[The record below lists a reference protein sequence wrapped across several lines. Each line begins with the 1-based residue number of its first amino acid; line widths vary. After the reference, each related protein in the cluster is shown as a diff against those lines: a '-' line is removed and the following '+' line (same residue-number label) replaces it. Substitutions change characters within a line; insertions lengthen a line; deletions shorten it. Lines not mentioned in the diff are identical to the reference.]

1 MREPNVYVILSH
13 ALIGSG
19 FFFLYMQHVRVI
31 FETRTNIHQLS
42 QLEKES
48 LIRNEDA
55 LYYSFYKKL
64 VDGPNFWHG
73 YEQLK
78 NVTDIEYPQSVNVLQ
93 RFYVLPELV
102 TAYVFHIVRSG
113 YNPILQPMQFYFEFV
128 WIMGGVT
135 LLVLYLY
142 GIMLSENVFGGIYG
156 VISYLMFHSFA
167 AKIYERPLAR
177 ENFAFPFIFLQMFYL
192 CFCIGQVIYTQRH
205 SSRLLKIF
213 TMSIF
218 IAIALLSWQF
228 STFIF
233 TTQILIV
240 MTSWNISVMPT
251 GTANAFALDFS
262 ISHLLGNALAFIISH
277 GNGQLL
283 FTWQL
288 SVSLSLFLITM
299 VRQVRSRRLTND
311 PLQGDYFSLKFIL
324 LALLFASSMQ
334 AKLLDLLVKAG
345 MLNPQD
351 NTCVHYCDL
360 WAHWAL
366 QMKVNF
372 VTNLSACNPHYV
384 PVAWSELWQ
393 LVKTLIVKPYCMYG
407 VVMLAMFFRKWRKSN
422 VPQRAASQEQR
433 ERARN
438 YVLEDFLEEHR
449 VSMSEMS
456 NKQTEQ
462 QLQKCL
468 KMLESC
474 DHDYERYKRE
484 KAKMQQEQPAE
495 RDDFIADI
503 KRLKEQI
510 NRNKEREQG
519 ENKDELQQQQA
530 QTQDTEA
537 EKTFIP
543 ASDPAADSTSTTT
556 TTTNTINATKDKEKT
571 EETLPSKTTDET
583 TNKSSS
589 SSSSSPNRNGHS
601 SSHTHNHNHSHSRCH
616 RSHRNSM
623 SSTSSFS
630 VVPTTNAQIL
640 NLHYMYSFLQM
651 LVFTVIGL
659 TVRKLFFLSF
669 TQGCVIAPTVCSKVW
684 YHRQRN
690 IFWSVSLAVFL
701 LSMFDPGMVNIRE
714 EYFPTR
720 YTQNTDDLDSML
732 EWIKVNTERDAVFAG
747 PVEIIGTVHL
757 TTKRPI
763 VNHAHLEMR
772 QIAERTEHVYSVY
785 SRQQS
790 SDIYNQCS
798 QLKIQ
803 YLIISLDECTNEVRD
818 DCDILSIWD
827 DKQPTYRNY
836 PQFCHELL
844 HKNVPSFLKV
854 YANDNYGIIK
864 MFSQSVQI
872 NLKHNK
878 MPEMSI

>member
-1 MREPNVYVILSH
+1 MREPNLYVILSH

-19 FFFLYMQHVRVI
+19 FFFLYVQHVRVI
-31 FETRTNIHQLS
+31 FETRTNIQQLN
-42 QLEKES
+42 QLEREA
-48 LIRNEDA
+48 LLRREDA
-55 LYYSFYKKL
+55 LYYAFYKRL
-64 VDGPNFWHG
+64 ADGPDFWHG

-78 NVTDIEYPQSVNVLQ
+78 NVTDIEYPNSVNVLQ

-102 TAYVFHIVRSG
+102 TAYFFHVVRSG
-113 YNPILQPMQFYFEFV
+113 FNPMVQPMQFYLEFV
-128 WIMGGVT
+128 WLMGGVT

-142 GIMLSENVFGGIYG
+142 GTLLSENVFGGIYG
-156 VISYLMFHSFA
+156 VISYLMFHSFV

-192 CFCIGQVIYTQRH
+192 CICIGRIIHRQRH
-205 SSRLLKIF
+205 TSRLFMIF
-213 TMSIF
+213 AMSLF
-218 IAIALLSWQF
+218 TACALLSWQF

-240 MTSWNISVMPT
+240 MTSWNVSALPT
-251 GTANAFALDFS
+251 GLANAFALDYS
-262 ISHLLGNALAFIISH
+262 LSHLLGHALAFVMSH
-277 GNGQLL
+277 GNSQLL

-288 SVSLSLFLITM
+288 SVSLSLFLIT
-299 VRQVRSRRLTND
+299 VVRQLRQVRSRRLGHAHD

-324 LALLFASSMQ
+324 LAQLFASSMQ
-334 AKLLDLLVKAG
+334 TKLLELLSRAG
-345 MLNPQD
+345 VVSVPD
-351 NTCVHYCDL
+351 GAHTHYCDL

-366 QMKVNF
+366 QVNVGF
-372 VTNLSACNPHYV
+372 VAQLSACNPLYERI
-384 PVAWSELWQ
+384 AWSELWQ
-393 LVKTLIVKPYCMYG
+393 LVKTMIVKPYCMYG
-407 VVMLAMFFRKWRKSN
+407 VVMLAMFFRRWRKSGA
-422 VPQRAASQEQR
+422 PATAASEEQR

-449 VSMSEMS
+449 VSMGDMS
-456 NKQTEQ
+456 NRQTEQ
-462 QLQKCL
+462 QLQQCFRL
-468 KMLESC
+468 LESC
-474 DHDYERYKRE
+474 DHDYERYKRAQARLR
-484 KAKMQQEQPAE
+484 KEQPPA
-495 RDDFIADI
+495 RDDFMQDI
-503 KRLKEQI
+503 RRLRAQI
-510 NRNKEREQG
+510 HRNSDKQRKERAQGTKEAPGDGTSLPTEGDKRPEPQEEEEEEEQESG
-519 ENKDELQQQQA
+519 SP
-530 QTQDTEA
+530 EA
-537 EKTFIP
+537 EPESAT
-543 ASDPAADSTSTTT
+543 DPT
-556 TTTNTINATKDKEKT
+556 
-571 EETLPSKTTDET
+571 ETLPSKSPGQEEGEPSAGCTSTG
-583 TNKSSS
+583 KRRPKRSSS
-589 SSSSSPNRNGHS
+589 R
-601 SSHTHNHNHSHSRCH
+601 
-616 RSHRNSM
+616 RS
-623 SSTSSFS
+623 S
-630 VVPTTNAQIL
+630 VVPTANAQIL

-659 TVRKLFFLSF
+659 AVRKLFFLSF

-720 YTQNTDDLDSML
+720 YTQSGDDLDSML
-732 EWIKVNTERDAVFAG
+732 EWIKLNTERDAVFAG

-772 QIAERTEHVYSVY
+772 QMADRTEHVYSVY

-790 SDIYNQCS
+790 SDIYNQCA

-818 DCDILSIWD
+818 DCDLLSIWD
-827 DKQPTYRNY
+827 DKQPAYQKY

-854 YANDNYGIIK
+854 YANDHYGIIK

>member
-1 MREPNVYVILSH
+1 MREPNLYVILSH

-19 FFFLYMQHVRVI
+19 FFFLYVQHVRVI
-31 FETRTNIHQLS
+31 FETRTNIQQLN
-42 QLEKES
+42 QLEREA
-48 LIRNEDA
+48 LLRREDA
-55 LYYSFYKKL
+55 LYYAFYKRL
-64 VDGPNFWHG
+64 ADGPDFWHG

-78 NVTDIEYPQSVNVLQ
+78 NVTDIEYPHSVNVLQ

-102 TAYVFHIVRSG
+102 TAYFFHVVRAG
-113 YNPILQPMQFYFEFV
+113 FNPMVQPMQFYLEFV
-128 WIMGGVT
+128 WLMGGMT

-142 GIMLSENVFGGIYG
+142 GTLLSENVFGGIYG
-156 VISYLMFHSFA
+156 VVSYLMFHSFV

-192 CFCIGQVIYTQRH
+192 CICIGRIIHRQRH
-205 SSRLLKIF
+205 TSRLFMIF
-213 TMSIF
+213 AMSLF
-218 IAIALLSWQF
+218 TACALLSWQF

-240 MTSWNISVMPT
+240 MTSWNVCALPT
-251 GTANAFALDFS
+251 GLANAFALDYS
-262 ISHLLGNALAFIISH
+262 LSHLLGHALAFVMSH
-277 GNGQLL
+277 GNSQLL

-288 SVSLSLFLITM
+288 SVSLSLFLIT
-299 VRQVRSRRLTND
+299 VVRQLRQVRSRRLGHAHD

-324 LALLFASSMQ
+324 LAQLFASSMQ
-334 AKLLDLLVKAG
+334 GKLLELLNRAG
-345 MLNPQD
+345 VVSAPD
-351 NTCVHYCDL
+351 GAHTHYCDL
-360 WAHWAL
+360 LAHWAL
-366 QMKVNF
+366 QVNVGF
-372 VTNLSACNPHYV
+372 VAHVSACNPLYARI
-384 PVAWSELWQ
+384 AWSELWQ
-393 LVKTLIVKPYCMYG
+393 LVKTMIVKPYCMYG
-407 VVMLAMFFRKWRKSN
+407 VVMLAMFFRRWRKSGA
-422 VPQRAASQEQR
+422 PPSAASEEQR

-449 VSMSEMS
+449 VSMGDMS
-456 NKQTEQ
+456 NRQTEQ
-462 QLQKCL
+462 QLQQCFKL
-468 KMLESC
+468 LESC
-474 DHDYERYKRE
+474 DHDYERYKR
-484 KAKMQQEQPAE
+484 AQARLRQEQPPA
-495 RDDFIADI
+495 RDDFMQDI
-503 KRLKEQI
+503 RRLRAQI
-510 NRNKEREQG
+510 HRNSDKQRKERAQG
-519 ENKDELQQQQA
+519 TKDEEEKQPELHE
-530 QTQDTEA
+530 DEA
-537 EKTFIP
+537 EEEAKEKEKQET
-543 ASDPAADSTSTTT
+543 AADPT
-556 TTTNTINATKDKEKT
+556 
-571 EETLPSKTTDET
+571 ETLPSKSPEKEEKQKEQEEPKPKPEAD
-583 TNKSSS
+583 SSS
-589 SSSSSPNRNGHS
+589 SSSGQRRRKRSG
-601 SSHTHNHNHSHSRCH
+601 SR
-616 RSHRNSM
+616 RS
-623 SSTSSFS
+623 S
-630 VVPTTNAQIL
+630 VVPTANAQIL

-669 TQGCVIAPTVCSKVW
+669 TQGCVIAPTICSKVW

-720 YTQNTDDLDSML
+720 YTQSGDDLDSML
-732 EWIKVNTERDAVFAG
+732 EWIKLNTERDAVFAG

-772 QIAERTEHVYSVY
+772 QMADRTEHVYSVY

-790 SDIYNQCS
+790 SDIYNQCA

-818 DCDILSIWD
+818 DCDLLAIWD
-827 DKQPTYRNY
+827 DKQPAYQKY

-854 YANDNYGIIK
+854 YANEHYGIIK

>member
-1 MREPNVYVILSH
+1 MREPNLYVILSH

-19 FFFLYMQHVRVI
+19 FFFLYVQHVRVI
-31 FETRTNIHQLS
+31 FETRTNIQQLN
-42 QLEKES
+42 QLEREA
-48 LIRNEDA
+48 LLRREDA
-55 LYYSFYKKL
+55 LYYAFYKRL
-64 VDGPNFWHG
+64 ADGPDFWHG

-78 NVTDIEYPQSVNVLQ
+78 NITDIEYPHSVNVLQ

-102 TAYVFHIVRSG
+102 TAYFYHVVRAG
-113 YNPILQPMQFYFEFV
+113 FNPMVQPMQFYLEFV
-128 WIMGGVT
+128 WLMGGVT

-142 GIMLSENVFGGIYG
+142 GTLLSENVFGGIYG
-156 VISYLMFHSFA
+156 VISYLMFHSFV

-192 CFCIGQVIYTQRH
+192 CICIGRIIHRQKHT
-205 SSRLLKIF
+205 SRLFMIF
-213 TMSIF
+213 AMSLF
-218 IAIALLSWQF
+218 TACALLSWQF

-240 MTSWNISVMPT
+240 MTSWNVSALPT
-251 GTANAFALDFS
+251 GLANAFALDYS
-262 ISHLLGNALAFIISH
+262 LSHLLGHALAFVMSH
-277 GNGQLL
+277 GNSQLL

-288 SVSLSLFLITM
+288 SVSLSLFLITV
-299 VRQVRSRRLTND
+299 VRQLRAVRSRRLGHAHD
-311 PLQGDYFSLKFIL
+311 PLQNDYFSLKFIL
-324 LALLFASSMQ
+324 LAQLFASSMQ
-334 AKLLDLLVKAG
+334 TKLLELLNRAG
-345 MLNPQD
+345 VVNVPD
-351 NTCVHYCDL
+351 GAHTHYCDL

-366 QMKVNF
+366 QVNVGF
-372 VTNLSACNPHYV
+372 VAHLSACNPLYERI
-384 PVAWSELWQ
+384 AWSELWQ
-393 LVKTLIVKPYCMYG
+393 LVKTMIVKPYCMYG
-407 VVMLAMFFRKWRKSN
+407 VVMLAMFFRRWRKSGA
-422 VPQRAASQEQR
+422 PATAASEEQR

-449 VSMSEMS
+449 VSMGDMS
-456 NKQTEQ
+456 NRQTEQ
-462 QLQKCL
+462 QLQQCFRL
-468 KMLESC
+468 LESC
-474 DHDYERYKRE
+474 DYDYERYKRAQE
-484 KAKMQQEQPAE
+484 RLRKEQPPA
-495 RDDFIADI
+495 RDDFMQDI
-503 KRLKEQI
+503 RRLRAQI
-510 NRNKEREQG
+510 HRNSDKQRKERAQGSKEEEKEKEKEEEEQ
-519 ENKDELQQQQA
+519 A
-530 QTQDTEA
+530 EA
-537 EKTFIP
+537 EP
-543 ASDPAADSTSTTT
+543 ASD
-556 TTTNTINATKDKEKT
+556 
-571 EETLPSKTTDET
+571 LPSKEE
-583 TNKSSS
+583 KEKPKQKRSA
-589 SSSSSPNRNGHS
+589 
-601 SSHTHNHNHSHSRCH
+601 SR
-616 RSHRNSM
+616 RS
-623 SSTSSFS
+623 S
-630 VVPTTNAQIL
+630 VVPTTNSQIL

-659 TVRKLFFLSF
+659 AVRKLFFLSF

-720 YTQNTDDLDSML
+720 FAQSGDDLDSML
-732 EWIKVNTERDAVFAG
+732 EWIKLNTERDAVFAG

-757 TTKRPI
+757 TTRRPI
-763 VNHAHLEMR
+763 VNHAHIEMR
-772 QIAERTEHVYSVY
+772 QMADRTEHVYSVY

-790 SDIYNQCS
+790 SDIYNQCA

-818 DCDILSIWD
+818 DCDLLAIWD
-827 DKQPTYRNY
+827 DKQPAYQKY

-854 YANDNYGIIK
+854 YANDHYGIIK

>member
-1 MREPNVYVILSH
+1 MREPNLYVILSH

-19 FFFLYMQHVRVI
+19 FFFLYVQHVRVI
-31 FETRTNIHQLS
+31 FETRTNIQQLN
-42 QLEKES
+42 QLEREA
-48 LIRNEDA
+48 LLRREDA
-55 LYYSFYKKL
+55 LYYAFYKRL
-64 VDGPNFWHG
+64 ADGPDFWHG

-78 NVTDIEYPQSVNVLQ
+78 NVTDIEYPHSVNVLQ

-102 TAYVFHIVRSG
+102 TAYFYHIVRSG
-113 YNPILQPMQFYFEFV
+113 FNPMVQPMQFYLEFV
-128 WIMGGVT
+128 WLMGGVT

-142 GIMLSENVFGGIYG
+142 GTLLSENVFGGIYG
-156 VISYLMFHSFA
+156 VLSYLMFHSFV

-192 CFCIGQVIYTQRH
+192 CICIGRIIHRQRH
-205 SSRLLKIF
+205 TSRLFMIF
-213 TMSIF
+213 AMSLF
-218 IAIALLSWQF
+218 TACALLSWQF

-240 MTSWNISVMPT
+240 MTSWNMSTLPQ
-251 GTANAFALDFS
+251 GLANAFALDYS
-262 ISHLLGNALAFIISH
+262 LSHLLGHALAFVMSH
-277 GNGQLL
+277 GNSQLL
-283 FTWQL
+283 LTWQL
-288 SVSLSLFLITM
+288 SVSLSLFLITL
-299 VRQVRSRRLTND
+299 VRQLRQVRSRRLGHAHD

-324 LALLFASSMQ
+324 LAQLFASSMQ
-334 AKLLDLLVKAG
+334 TKLFELLNRAG
-345 MLNPQD
+345 VVSVPEGAQ
-351 NTCVHYCDL
+351 THYCEL

-366 QMKVNF
+366 QVNVGF
-372 VTNLSACNPHYV
+372 VSHLSACNPLYARI
-384 PVAWSELWQ
+384 AWSELWQ
-393 LVKTLIVKPYCMYG
+393 LVKTMIVKPYCMYG
-407 VVMLAMFFRKWRKSN
+407 VVMLAMFFRRWRKSGA
-422 VPQRAASQEQR
+422 PAAAVSEEQR

-449 VSMSEMS
+449 VSMGDMS

-462 QLQKCL
+462 QLQKCFRL
-468 KMLESC
+468 LESC
-474 DHDYERYKRE
+474 DHDYERYKRAQARLR
-484 KAKMQQEQPAE
+484 KEQPPT
-495 RDDFIADI
+495 RDDFMQDI
-503 KRLKEQI
+503 QRLRAQI
-510 NRNKEREQG
+510 HRNIDKQRKERSQGTKEPAGDGASPLTEEEDKQAESKEEEQ
-519 ENKDELQQQQA
+519 EPVS
-530 QTQDTEA
+530 TEA
-537 EKTFIP
+537 EAEPEST
-543 ASDPAADSTSTTT
+543 ADPT
-556 TTTNTINATKDKEKT
+556 
-571 EETLPSKTTDET
+571 ETLPSKSPDQEAEEEEPSVASTG
-583 TNKSSS
+583 SSS
-589 SSSSSPNRNGHS
+589 TGQKRRKRSSSR
-601 SSHTHNHNHSHSRCH
+601 
-616 RSHRNSM
+616 RS
-623 SSTSSFS
+623 S
-630 VVPTTNAQIL
+630 VVPTANAQIL
-640 NLHYMYSFLQM
+640 DLHYVYSFMQM
-651 LVFTVIGL
+651 LVFTIIGL
-659 TVRKLFFLSF
+659 AVRKLFFLSF
-669 TQGCVIAPTVCSKVW
+669 TQGCVIAPTICSKVW

-720 YTQNTDDLDSML
+720 YSQSGDDLDSML
-732 EWIKVNTERDAVFAG
+732 EWIKLNTERDAVFAG

-772 QIAERTEHVYSVY
+772 QMADRTEHVYSVY

-790 SDIYNQCS
+790 SDIYNQCA

-818 DCDILSIWD
+818 DCDLLAIWD
-827 DKQPTYRNY
+827 DKQPAYQKY

-854 YANDNYGIIK
+854 YTNDHYGIIK

>member
-1 MREPNVYVILSH
+1 MREPNLYVILSH

-19 FFFLYMQHVRVI
+19 FFFLYVQHVRVI
-31 FETRTNIHQLS
+31 FETRTNIQQLN
-42 QLEKES
+42 QLEREA
-48 LIRNEDA
+48 LLRREDA
-55 LYYSFYKKL
+55 LYYAFYKRL
-64 VDGPNFWHG
+64 ADGPDFWHG

-78 NVTDIEYPQSVNVLQ
+78 NVTDIEYPHSVNVLQ

-102 TAYVFHIVRSG
+102 TAYFYHVVRAG
-113 YNPILQPMQFYFEFV
+113 FNPLVQPMQFYLEFV
-128 WIMGGVT
+128 WLMGGVT

-142 GIMLSENVFGGIYG
+142 GTLLSENVFGGIYG
-156 VISYLMFHSFA
+156 VISYVMFHSFV

-192 CFCIGQVIYTQRH
+192 CICIGRIIHRQRH
-205 SSRLLKIF
+205 TSRLFMIF
-213 TMSIF
+213 AMSLF
-218 IAIALLSWQF
+218 TACALLSWQF

-240 MTSWNISVMPT
+240 MTSWNVSALPT
-251 GTANAFALDFS
+251 GVANAFALDYS
-262 ISHLLGNALAFIISH
+262 LSHLVGHALAFVMSH
-277 GNGQLL
+277 GNSQLL
-283 FTWQL
+283 CTWQL
-288 SVSLSLFLITM
+288 SVSLSVFLITVVRQ
-299 VRQVRSRRLTND
+299 VRQVRSRRLGHTQD

-334 AKLLDLLVKAG
+334 GKLLELH
-345 MLNPQD
+345 
-351 NTCVHYCDL
+351 THYCDL

-366 QMKVNF
+366 QVKVGF
-372 VTNLSACNPHYV
+372 VANLSACNPLYARI
-384 PVAWSELWQ
+384 AWSELWQ

-407 VVMLAMFFRKWRKSN
+407 VVMLAMFFRRWRKSGA
-422 VPQRAASQEQR
+422 AASSVSEEQR
-433 ERARN
+433 QRARN

-449 VSMSEMS
+449 VSMGDMS
-456 NKQTEQ
+456 TRQTEL
-462 QLQKCL
+462 QLQQCFRLL
-468 KMLESC
+468 KSC
-474 DHDYERYKRE
+474 DYDYERYKR
-484 KAKMQQEQPAE
+484 AQARLRQEQPPA
-495 RDDFIADI
+495 RDDFMQDI
-503 KRLKEQI
+503 QRLRAQIHRNSDKQRKERAQETKEAPGECSTGVPLLGNEKLKEVEPEEDPI
-510 NRNKEREQG
+510 SLEANPDRNRKAEP
-519 ENKDELQQQQA
+519 
-530 QTQDTEA
+530 EA
-537 EKTFIP
+537 EADAESPTD
-543 ASDPAADSTSTTT
+543 AS
-556 TTTNTINATKDKEKT
+556 
-571 EETLPSKTTDET
+571 ETLPSKSPQEEEGEPTSANTST
-583 TNKSSS
+583 SGSTRSSS
-589 SSSSSPNRNGHS
+589 QRRQKRTG
-601 SSHTHNHNHSHSRCH
+601 SR
-616 RSHRNSM
+616 RS
-623 SSTSSFS
+623 S
-630 VVPTTNAQIL
+630 VVPTVSAQIF
-640 NLHYMYSFLQM
+640 NLHCMYSFLQM

-659 TVRKLFFLSF
+659 AVRKLFFLSF

-714 EYFPTR
+714 EYLPTR
-720 YTQNTDDLDSML
+720 YNADDLDSML
-732 EWIKVNTERDAVFAG
+732 EWIKLNTERDAVFAG

-772 QIAERTEHVYSVY
+772 QMADRTEHVYSVY

-790 SDIYNQCS
+790 SDIYNQCA

-818 DCDILSIWD
+818 DCDLLAIWD
-827 DKQPTYRNY
+827 DKQPAYRRY

-854 YANDNYGIIK
+854 YANENYGIIK

-878 MPEMSI
+878 MPEMAI

>member
-1 MREPNVYVILSH
+1 MREPNLYVILSH

-31 FETRTNIHQLS
+31 FETRTNIQHLN
-42 QLEKES
+42 QLERES
-48 LIRNEDA
+48 LLRREDA
-55 LYYSFYKKL
+55 LYYTFYKTL
-64 VDGPNFWHG
+64 AEGPDFWHG

-78 NVTDIEYPQSVNVLQ
+78 NVTDIEYPHSVNVLQ

-102 TAYVFHIVRSG
+102 AAYFFHVVRNG
-113 YNPILQPMQFYFEFV
+113 YNPIIQPMQFYFEFV
-128 WIMGGVT
+128 WLMGGVT

-142 GIMLSENVFGGIYG
+142 GTLLSENVFGGIYG

-167 AKIYERPLAR
+167 SKIYERPLAR

-192 CFCIGQVIYTQRH
+192 CICIGRVIHRQKHT
-205 SSRLLKIF
+205 SRVFMVFVMSMF
-213 TMSIF
+213 T
-218 IAIALLSWQF
+218 ACALLSWQF
-228 STFIF
+228 SSIIF

-240 MTSWNISVMPT
+240 MTSWNAMSMPT
-251 GTANAFALDFS
+251 CLANTFALDYS
-262 ISHLLGNALAFIISH
+262 LSQVLGNAIAFVMSH
-277 GNGQLL
+277 GNSQLL

-288 SVSLSLFLITM
+288 SVSVGLFLITLM
-299 VRQVRSRRLTND
+299 RQMPSRRHSTD
-311 PLQGDYFSLKFIL
+311 GLQWDYFSFKFIL
-324 LALLFASSMQ
+324 LALLVSSMQ
-334 AKLLDLLVKAG
+334 AMLLDWLGKSG
-345 MLNPQD
+345 FLNAQD
-351 NTCVHYCDL
+351 NTDVHYCDL
-360 WAHWAL
+360 WAYWML
-366 QMKVNF
+366 QVKVNF
-372 VTNLSACNPHYV
+372 VTNLSACNPLYAR
-384 PVAWSELWQ
+384 VAWSELWQ

-422 VPQRAASQEQR
+422 VPSSVTQEQR

-438 YVLEDFLEEHR
+438 YVLEDFLEEHH
-449 VSMSEMS
+449 VSMNDMS

-462 QLQKCL
+462 QLKKCFE
-468 KMLESC
+468 MLESC

-484 KAKMQQEQPAE
+484 KAKLQQEQPHTRE
-495 RDDFIADI
+495 EFMQDI
-503 KRLKEQI
+503 KRLKAQI
-510 NRNKEREQG
+510 HRNSDKQRKERRAEQEATANENDTKDAAQLQG
-519 ENKDELQQQQA
+519 ERELEEQSQHPENCESE
-530 QTQDTEA
+530 TD
-537 EKTFIP
+537 
-543 ASDPAADSTSTTT
+543 
-556 TTTNTINATKDKEKT
+556 
-571 EETLPSKTTDET
+571 ETLPSKAPNPAGVEDSGRVNAATSAPANGKRRTTTRRDDT
-583 TNKSSS
+583 TTPRAN
-589 SSSSSPNRNGHS
+589 
-601 SSHTHNHNHSHSRCH
+601 
-616 RSHRNSM
+616 
-623 SSTSSFS
+623 
-630 VVPTTNAQIL
+630 VQIL
-640 NLHYMYSFLQM
+640 NLHYMYSFMQM
-651 LVFTVIGL
+651 IVFTLIGL

-720 YTQNTDDLDSML
+720 YTHNADDLDSML
-732 EWIKVNTERDAVFAG
+732 EWIKLNTERDAVFAG

-772 QIAERTEHVYSVY
+772 QVAERTEHVYSVY

-790 SDIYNQCS
+790 SDIYNQCA

-827 DKQPTYRNY
+827 DKQPAYRKY

>member
-1 MREPNVYVILSH
+1 MREPNLYVILSH

-19 FFFLYMQHVRVI
+19 FFFLYVQHVRVI
-31 FETRTNIHQLS
+31 FETRTNIQQLN
-42 QLEKES
+42 QLEREA
-48 LIRNEDA
+48 LLRREDA
-55 LYYSFYKKL
+55 LYYAFYKRL
-64 VDGPNFWHG
+64 ADGPDFWHG

-78 NVTDIEYPQSVNVLQ
+78 NVTDIEYPHSVNVLQ

-102 TAYVFHIVRSG
+102 TAYFYHVVRAG
-113 YNPILQPMQFYFEFV
+113 FNPMVQPMQFYLEFV
-128 WIMGGVT
+128 WLMGGVT

-142 GIMLSENVFGGIYG
+142 GTLLSENVFGGIYG
-156 VISYLMFHSFA
+156 VISYVMFHSFV

-192 CFCIGQVIYTQRH
+192 CICIGRIIHRQRH
-205 SSRLLKIF
+205 TSRVFMIF
-213 TMSIF
+213 AMSLF
-218 IAIALLSWQF
+218 TACALLSWQF

-240 MTSWNISVMPT
+240 MTSWNVSALPT
-251 GTANAFALDFS
+251 GVANAFALDYS
-262 ISHLLGNALAFIISH
+262 LSHLVGHALAFVMSH
-277 GNGQLL
+277 GNSQLL
-283 FTWQL
+283 CTWQL
-288 SVSLSLFLITM
+288 SVSLSVFLITL
-299 VRQVRSRRLTND
+299 VRQVRSRRLGHTTHD

-324 LALLFASSMQ
+324 LALVFASSMQ
-334 AKLLDLLVKAG
+334 GKLLELH
-345 MLNPQD
+345 
-351 NTCVHYCDL
+351 THYCDL

-366 QMKVNF
+366 QVKVGF
-372 VTNLSACNPHYV
+372 VANLSACNPLYARI
-384 PVAWSELWQ
+384 AWSELWQ

-407 VVMLAMFFRKWRKSN
+407 VVMLAMFFRRWRKSGAA
-422 VPQRAASQEQR
+422 AASSVSEEQR

-449 VSMSEMS
+449 VSMGDMS
-456 NKQTEQ
+456 NRQTEL
-462 QLQKCL
+462 QLQKCFRLL
-468 KMLESC
+468 KSC
-474 DHDYERYKRE
+474 DYDYERYKR
-484 KAKMQQEQPAE
+484 AQARLCQEQPPA
-495 RDDFIADI
+495 RDDFMQDI
-503 KRLKEQI
+503 RRLRAQI
-510 NRNKEREQG
+510 HRNSDKQRKERAQETKEAAG
-519 ENKDELQQQQA
+519 DPLFGDEKQPPEEEEPISQ
-530 QTQDTEA
+530 EA
-537 EKTFIP
+537 ESSTDAPENPDAPSKSP
-543 ASDPAADSTSTTT
+543 EEEQDKGEPTST
-556 TTTNTINATKDKEKT
+556 N
-571 EETLPSKTTDET
+571 P
-583 TNKSSS
+583 SSS
-589 SSSSSPNRNGHS
+589 SSASMRRQKRVPGSRRSS
-601 SSHTHNHNHSHSRCH
+601 
-616 RSHRNSM
+616 
-623 SSTSSFS
+623 S
-630 VVPTTNAQIL
+630 VVPTVSGQIF
-640 NLHYMYSFLQM
+640 NLHCMYSFLQM

-659 TVRKLFFLSF
+659 AVRKLFFLSF

-714 EYFPTR
+714 EYLPTR
-720 YTQNTDDLDSML
+720 HNADDLDSML
-732 EWIKVNTERDAVFAG
+732 EWIKLNTERDAVFAG

-772 QIAERTEHVYSVY
+772 QMADRTEHVYSVY

-790 SDIYNQCS
+790 SDIYNQCA

-818 DCDILSIWD
+818 DCDLLAIWD
-827 DKQPTYRNY
+827 DKQPAYRRY

-854 YANDNYGIIK
+854 YANENYGIIK

-878 MPEMSI
+878 MPEMAI

>member
-1 MREPNVYVILSH
+1 MREPNLYVILSH

-19 FFFLYMQHVRVI
+19 FFFLYMHHVRVI
-31 FETRTNIHQLS
+31 FETRTNIRHLN
-42 QLEKES
+42 QLERES
-48 LIRNEDA
+48 MLRREDA
-55 LYYSFYKKL
+55 LYYTFYKKL
-64 VDGPNFWHG
+64 ADGPDFWHG

-78 NVTDIEYPQSVNVLQ
+78 NVTDIEYPHSVNVLQ

-102 TAYVFHIVRSG
+102 TAYFFHIVRAG
-113 YNPILQPMQFYFEFV
+113 FNPSLQPMQFYFEFV
-128 WIMGGVT
+128 WLMGGVT

-142 GIMLSENVFGGIYG
+142 GTLLSENVFGGIYG
-156 VISYLMFHSFA
+156 VLSYLMFHSFA

-192 CFCIGQVIYTQRH
+192 CICIGRVLHRQKHT
-205 SSRLLKIF
+205 SRIF
-213 TMSIF
+213 MVCVMSLF
-218 IAIALLSWQF
+218 TACALLSWQF
-228 STFIF
+228 SNFIF
-233 TTQILIV
+233 TTQIMIV
-240 MTSWNISVMPT
+240 MTSWNVSSMPV
-251 GTANAFALDFS
+251 GLANAFALDYS
-262 ISHLLGNALAFIISH
+262 LSHLLGNCLAFVISH
-277 GNGQLL
+277 GNTQLL

-288 SVSLSLFLITM
+288 SVALSLFLITI
-299 VRQVRSRRLTND
+299 VRQLRNRRCTNNV
-311 PLQGDYFSLKFIL
+311 LQGDYFSFKLIL

-334 AKLLDLLVKAG
+334 GKLVDLLSKSG
-345 MLNPQD
+345 LLNWQD
-351 NTCVHYCDL
+351 NTYMHYCDL
-360 WAHWAL
+360 WAHWML
-366 QMKVNF
+366 QAKVNF
-372 VTNLSACNPHYV
+372 VTNLSACNPLYAR
-384 PVAWSELWQ
+384 VAWSELWQ

-407 VVMLAMFFRKWRKSN
+407 VVMLATFFRKWRKSN
-422 VPQRAASQEQR
+422 VITKANQEQR

-438 YVLEDFLEEHR
+438 YVLEDFLEEHH
-449 VSMSEMS
+449 VSMSDMS

-462 QLQKCL
+462 QLQQCFA
-468 KMLESC
+468 MLESC

-484 KAKMQQEQPAE
+484 KAKMQQEQPPE
-495 RDDFIADI
+495 RDDFMQDI
-503 KRLKEQI
+503 KRLKAQI
-510 NRNKEREQG
+510 HRNSDKQRKEREQAS
-519 ENKDELQQQQA
+519 ESNLKETSSIESECTAEADTETQA
-530 QTQDTEA
+530 QTATAKETQNETE
-537 EKTFIP
+537 
-543 ASDPAADSTSTTT
+543 
-556 TTTNTINATKDKEKT
+556 
-571 EETLPSKTTDET
+571 TDET
-583 TNKSSS
+583 QPCKTPSDKE
-589 SSSSSPNRNGHS
+589 PANG
-601 SSHTHNHNHSHSRCH
+601 R
-616 RSHRNSM
+616 RRPA
-623 SSTSSFS
+623 TSARRDS
-630 VVPTTNAQIL
+630 VIPTANAQIL
-640 NLHYMYSFLQM
+640 NLHYMYSFMQM
-651 LVFTVIGL
+651 IVFTLIGL

-669 TQGCVIAPTVCSKVW
+669 TQGCVIAPTVCSKIW

-720 YTQNTDDLDSML
+720 YTQSSDDLESML
-732 EWIKVNTERDAVFAG
+732 EWIKLNTERDAVFAG

-772 QIAERTEHVYSVY
+772 QMAERTEHVYSVY

-790 SDIYNQCS
+790 SDIYNQCT

-803 YLIISLDECTNEVRD
+803 YLIISLDECSNEVRD

-827 DKQPTYRNY
+827 DKQPAFRKY

-878 MPEMSI
+878 MPEMSM